1 MDQRTITLDGV
12 TYEVA
17 SFSEGVQQAV
27 TIYNTFSAEL
37 QKEQL
42 AVVKTQAAIQN
53 VGNQLAAAIRKELDD
68 KAAAEKAAAETAEA
82 TPV

>member
-1 MDQRTITLDGV
+1 MEQRTITLDGV

-27 TIYNTFSAEL
+27 TIYNTFTADL

-53 VGNQLAAAIRKELDD
+53 IGAQLAAAIRKELDD
-68 KAAAEKAAAETAEA
+68 RAKAEA
-82 TPV
+82 EQPAEQPAEA